1 MRRRLQKFLPVV
13 LVALA
18 VQILAPIA
26 ACWAAALAA
35 SDPLPLAEI
44 CHGIPGDESGQGDQ
58 GGHPAHDGACAICC
72 ALQASGSAD
81 APRMFAVWTPYRQA
95 TVIVWREAAGFS
107 ALRTGSNAQARAPPT
122 LS

>member
-13 LVALA
+13 LIALA
-18 VQILAPIA
+18 VQVLAPIA

-44 CHGIPGDESGQGDQ
+44 CHSIGDASGQDDQ
-58 GGHPAHDGACAICC
+58 GGHPAHDGACAMCC
-72 ALQASGSAD
+72 LLQASGSVD
-81 APRMFAVWTPYRQA
+81 APRMFTVWTPYRQP
-95 TVIVWREAAGFS
+95 TVVVWREPTSGFS
-107 ALRTGSNAQARAPPT
+107 ALRTGSNAQARAPPS